1 MIEYRPQEE
10 NNYPKAYAISTGIMI
25 AFLAISF
32 FIVASRV
39 EPDTGGTGGII
50 VNYGTS
56 EFGMGDDYMSVEEPS
71 TSPDAN
77 NVAPNKVVMDNNTS
91 NEASSEV
98 TDKAIATQNNEDA
111 PEIVTK
117 EKSAA
122 KNPTVNTPTKDNKP
136 AVNQNALYKGKK
148 NDGLGKGDGTSNV
161 AGNQGSTNGDPLS
174 PDYGAGGS
182 GNGSYALDLK
192 SRKFTNLTV
201 PKDDGQKYG
210 KVAVR
215 IYVDKNGVVVNAI
228 AGVKGTTLSDK
239 VIWEKCRLAV
249 IGSSLNKLDSAPD
262 VQIGV
267 VMFNFKVK

>member
-1 MIEYRPQEE
+1 MIEYRQKEE
-10 NNYPKAYAISTGIMI
+10 NNYPKAYAISSGIMVI
-25 AFLAISF
+25 FLAISF
-32 FIVASRV
+32 FIIASRV
-39 EPDTGGTGGII
+39 EPDTGTGGII

-77 NVAPNKVVMDNNTS
+77 NIAPDKVVMDNNTS
-91 NEASSEV
+91 KDISSEV
-98 TDKAIATQNNEDA
+98 TDKVIATQKNEDA

-117 EKSAA
+117 EKSSS
-122 KNPTVNTPTKDNKP
+122 KNPSASTPTETTKP
-136 AVNQNALYKGKK
+136 SVNQNALYKGKK
-148 NDGLGKGDGTSNV
+148 NEGLGKGDGTSDV
-161 AGNQGSTNGDPLS
+161 PGNQGSTNGDPLS
-174 PDYGAGGS
+174 PDYGEGGS

-215 IYVDKNGVVVNAI
+215 IFVDKNGVVVNAI
-228 AGVKGTTLSDK
+228 PGVKGTTLSDK
-239 VIWEKCRLAV
+239 DIWEKCRLAV
-249 IGSSLNKLDSAPD
+249 IGASLNKLESAPD

>member
-1 MIEYRPQEE
+1 MIEYRRQEE

-25 AFLAISF
+25 VFLVISF
-32 FIVASRV
+32 FIIASRV
-39 EPDTGGTGGII
+39 EPDTGTGGII

-77 NVAPNKVVMDNNTS
+77 NTSPDKVIVDNNTS
-91 NEASSEV
+91 ADVSSEV

-117 EKSAA
+117 AKSTA
-122 KNPTVNTPTKDNKP
+122 KSPTVSVPAKDNKP

-148 NDGLGKGDGTSNV
+148 NDGLGKGDGTSTV
-161 AGNQGSTNGDPLS
+161 AGNQGSANGDPLS
-174 PDYGAGGS
+174 PDYGEGGS
-182 GNGSYALDLK
+182 GNGSYALELK
-192 SRKFTNLTV
+192 SRKFTNLSI
-201 PKDDGQKYG
+201 PKDNGQKYG

-215 IYVDKNGVVVNAI
+215 IYVDKNGIVVNAI
-228 AGVKGTTLSDK
+228 PGVKGTTLSDK
-239 VIWEKCRLAV
+239 DIWEKCRIAV
-249 IGSSLNKLDSAPD
+249 IGSSLNKLESAPD

>member
-1 MIEYRPQEE
+1 MIDYRQQEE
-10 NNYPKAYAISTGIMI
+10 NNYPKAFAISSGIMI

-39 EPDTGGTGGII
+39 EPDTGTGGII

-71 TSPDAN
+71 SSPDAN
-77 NVAPNKVVMDNNTS
+77 NLAPDKVIMDNNTATES
-91 NEASSEV
+91 SSEV
-98 TDKAIATQNNEDA
+98 TDKSIATQNNEDA

-117 EKSAA
+117 EKASA
-122 KNPTVNTPTKDNKP
+122 KNPTTNTPKESPKP

-161 AGNQGSTNGDPLS
+161 PGNQGSVNGDPLS
-174 PDYGAGGS
+174 PDYGEGGS
-182 GNGSYALDLK
+182 GNGRYALDLK
-192 SRKFTNLTV
+192 NRKFTNLSI

-215 IYVDKNGVVVNAI
+215 IFVDNNGVVVNAI

-239 VIWEKCRLAV
+239 EIWEKCRQAV
-249 IGSSLNKLDSAPD
+249 IGSSLNRLDSAPD

-267 VMFNFKVK
+267 VIFNFKVK